1 MYVFTEGKLN
11 RQWSLISADGEMHT
25 HTRNSEDTRGEG
37 STGPYEFRARSW
49 ISPGLS
55 LLTEIRGYLHP

>member
-1 MYVFTEGKLN
+1 
-11 RQWSLISADGEMHT
+11 MHT
-25 HTRNSEDTRGEG
+25 HARNSEDTRGEG

-55 LLTEIRGYLHP
+55 LLTEIRGYLSVAIPQQCLLDGR